1 MEGNALYKRECLN
14 ALLEG
19 EKGKSKCTCKR
30 NTKSKRPM
38 LSRSSQNAV
47 TWRDSLTSRLPSQ
60 VGAYSKFEPLLYFY
74 TSFLRS
80 ACTLQTQPRYAVHP
94 LLCLHRTRTH
104 VMSKKQQ
111 ARRAA
116 LEQEITELQKVLGLV
131 SLLLLLKYMTVFSS
145 LNT

>member
-1 MEGNALYKRECLN
+1 
-14 ALLEG
+14 
-19 EKGKSKCTCKR
+19 
-30 NTKSKRPM
+30 M

-47 TWRDSLTSRLPSQ
+47 TWCDSLASRLSSQ
-60 VGAYSKFEPLLYFY
+60 VSAYSFELLLYFY
-74 TSFLRS
+74 ISVLRT
-80 ACTLQTQPRYAVHP
+80 ACTLQTQPRYAVCL

-131 SLLLLLKYMTVFSS
+131 SLLLMLKYMTVFSS

>member
-47 TWRDSLTSRLPSQ
+47 TWRDSFTSRLPSQ
-60 VGAYSKFEPLLYFY
+60 VSAYSFEPLLYFY
-74 TSFLRS
+74 ISFLRS
-80 ACTLQTQPRYAVHP
+80 ACTLQTQPRYAVCL
-94 LLCLHRTRTH
+94 LLCLHRMHTH

-145 LNT
+145 LNA